1 MRYLGTLM
9 LLASVVMLLFPSF
22 WEGREHAGPDG
33 EQAEK
38 APFEGRSTLRKED
51 LIPEWRGPPPRSDQ
65 NARGDQNG

>member
-9 LLASVVMLLFPSF
+9 LLACVVMLLFPSF

-33 EQAEK
+33 EQAAE

-51 LIPEWRGPPPRSDQ
+51 LIPEWRGPRP
-65 NARGDQNG
+65 RGDQNG